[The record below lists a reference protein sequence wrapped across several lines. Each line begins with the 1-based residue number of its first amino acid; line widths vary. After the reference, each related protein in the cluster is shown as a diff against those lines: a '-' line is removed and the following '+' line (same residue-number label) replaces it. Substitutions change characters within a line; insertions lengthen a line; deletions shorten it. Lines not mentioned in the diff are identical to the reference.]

1 MTRRVILST
10 LASMPLP
17 VYATPAD
24 LAAYGL
30 PAAATASLPPATVAA
45 ALDDVSRLADGYL
58 KSRYTMP
65 LVSWGSELTSAVCK
79 IAAYNLFCVRGF
91 NPGSGA
97 DVNLRMRHDDAM
109 TWLKAVSRQEV
120 HPEVVDSVAPAT
132 KQYQPKVLSKE
143 RRT

>member
-10 LASMPLP
+10 LASMPA
-17 VYATPAD
+17 YATPAD
-24 LAAYGL
+24 LYIYGI
-30 PAAATASLPPATVAA
+30 PAAALQSLPPAMILEQLEGA
-45 ALDDVSRLADGYL
+45 SRLADEYL

-65 LVSWGSELTSAVCK
+65 LVSWSSSLTAAVCK
-79 IAAYNLFCVRGF
+79 IAAYGLIGVRGF
-91 NPGSGA
+91 NPGAGA

-109 TWLKAVSRQEV
+109 SWLKAVSRQEV